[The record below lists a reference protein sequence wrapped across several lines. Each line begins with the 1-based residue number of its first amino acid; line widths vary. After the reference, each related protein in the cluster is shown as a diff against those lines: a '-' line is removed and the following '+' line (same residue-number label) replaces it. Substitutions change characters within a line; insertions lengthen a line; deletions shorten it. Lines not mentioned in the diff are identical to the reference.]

1 MTCAPQWWST
11 PSATVGSARP
21 RTGIF
26 FWGGEPRLLLLA
38 VPAQAE
44 DLSSVPGQ
52 VKTVLLRQ
60 AVSPLFDW
68 SASDFNGA
76 AAIGADKVMMVVVT
90 AQPVESLSGGIVQNI
105 DNVHFCKGLERPIDR
120 RQADLVPTFRQRLM
134 NVSSGAKIRGLTHNR
149 HDGAALASTAL
160 ADAGCGRPRGGVCPG
175 ASGGARTTWVFAITN
190 FVHIFA
196 SHVTD
201 TTRYRLDKMR

>member
-1 MTCAPQWWST
+1 MGREA
-11 PSATVGSARP
+11 G
-21 RTGIF
+21 
-26 FWGGEPRLLLLA
+26 LLLLA

-44 DLSSVPGQ
+44 NFGSVPGQ
-52 VKTVLLRQ
+52 IKTVLLRQ
-60 AVSPLFDW
+60 ASSPLLDW

-76 AAIGADKVMMVVVT
+76 AAIGADQVMMVVVT

-175 ASGGARTTWVFAITN
+175 ASGGARTTWVFARTN

>member
-1 MTCAPQWWST
+1 
-11 PSATVGSARP
+11 
-21 RTGIF
+21 
-26 FWGGEPRLLLLA
+26 
-38 VPAQAE
+38 
-44 DLSSVPGQ
+44 
-52 VKTVLLRQ
+52 
-60 AVSPLFDW
+60 
-68 SASDFNGA
+68 
-76 AAIGADKVMMVVVT
+76 MVVVT

-134 NVSSGAKIRGLTHNR
+134 NVSCGAKIRRFTHNR

-160 ADAGCGRPRGGVCPG
+160 ADARCGRPRGGVRPG
-175 ASGGARTTWVFAITN
+175 ASGGARTTWVFARTN

-196 SHVTD
+196 SHVND